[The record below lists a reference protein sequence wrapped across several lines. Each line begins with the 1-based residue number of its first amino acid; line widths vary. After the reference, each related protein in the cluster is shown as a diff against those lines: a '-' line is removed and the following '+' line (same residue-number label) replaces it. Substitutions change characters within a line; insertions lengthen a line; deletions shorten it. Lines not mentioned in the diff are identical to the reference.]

1 VFKEG
6 TTKAII
12 KAGHGVAGVC
22 VLLCVIKPIL
32 GNRCVRSRGF
42 IVSEPRE
49 MHPRSEIADV
59 PTLPGDM
66 VVWSEIAVF
75 LPPFFSVGRRPQVH
89 ELIFESNCKRQTLR
103 FLKGKTN
110 DVEWRQGNGGD
121 EAFDCFVSGVQ

>member
-49 MHPRSEIADV
+49 MHPRSEIANV

-66 VVWSEIAVF
+66 VWSEIAVF

-89 ELIFESNCKRQTLR
+89 ELIFESNLQTANPSFSKGQNKRCR
-103 FLKGKTN
+103 
-110 DVEWRQGNGGD
+110 VETR
-121 EAFDCFVSGVQ
+121 